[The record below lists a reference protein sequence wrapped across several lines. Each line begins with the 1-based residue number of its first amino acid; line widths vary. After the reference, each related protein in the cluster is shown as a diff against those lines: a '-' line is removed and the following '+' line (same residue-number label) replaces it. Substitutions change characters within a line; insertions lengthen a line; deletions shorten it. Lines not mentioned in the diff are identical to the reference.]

1 MINELVK
8 VADAMQ
14 NAQINPVDWHPK
26 LKTLPKV
33 TTKSPCIRVWLTNDG
48 HISNIELLPKEK
60 VEQLRKY
67 EPDNGKSLPAFN
79 VRPLY
84 RVVKSKEE
92 INKSARGQSGER
104 IKAEW
109 TKQVLLSDINEQAK
123 NDFWEKT
130 RDITHQCFGRV
141 NDELITLCQNHLHD
155 DETLQIFFNT
165 VKQINIA
172 QFHQEYCNMV
182 CKKVEDGEFS
192 PSLLCYFVTE
202 EKKQKED
209 NNSKIALPK
218 FSVFLDV
225 KNYNNYPVSHV
236 KTISRLNE
244 LLNLTLENK
253 QMSVQGNT
261 DKDAYGLNTQ
271 QVNDKFPSV
280 SLSFLGGVIL
290 RSQVKAIPAQKRY
303 HQCESAT
310 FPVGADTRKRIKAAM
325 EWISSPERNGNTYG
339 VAGNKELLFA
349 YLRSLPDPEKKIT
362 ITKMFG
368 AQEDSAYEKK
378 DTFEHLSK
386 TVIDQLKGLG
396 KDFANAELEIFSI
409 RKMDKARTK
418 VVYYHNATVESLEKA
433 AASWNKGCQNIPFLD
448 LQAWSEDTL
457 KKTGK
462 HYPITVE
469 ALTVFPVKLHAH
481 LNTVWKRDG
490 NEKDKGGQAGKTQ
503 IFEPADGLRLLLSQR
518 NNDLSKHMLER
529 FMQHARGYF
538 ITLCQS
544 TGKHEISNIQNKEI
558 YPGILGLLLSK
569 LGKYKED
576 FMNESAFLLGRC
588 LRIADEVHRLYCE
601 VVRKNELPSELC
613 GSSLLVSMM
622 ESPVTTLS
630 QLAMRSA
637 PYVKWACAYHDDKAV
652 KKTNDGNTIKYVVLV
667 KSWWR
672 RWADVAD
679 QLHAAKWPKRL
690 TPEERAQVFLGY
702 LASFSK
708 TEKPTEN
715 NHTDSENSIEQG
727 DKK

>member
-26 LKTLPKV
+26 LKTLPKA
-33 TTKSPCIRVWLTNDG
+33 TKKSPCIRVWLTNDG
-48 HISNIELLPKEK
+48 HISNMELLPKEK
-60 VEQLRKY
+60 VAQLRKY
-67 EPDNGKSLPAFN
+67 EPDNGKALPAFN
-79 VRPLY
+79 VLPLY

-92 INKSARGQSGER
+92 INKSARGKSGER
-104 IKAEW
+104 IRGEW
-109 TKQVLLSDINEQAK
+109 TKQFLLSDINEQAK
-123 NDFWEKT
+123 DDFWEKT

-141 NDELITLCQNHLHD
+141 NDDLIKRCQTNLLD
-155 DETLQIFFNT
+155 DETLQIFFNA
-165 VKQINIA
+165 VKKVDVA
-172 QFHQEYCNMV
+172 QFHQEYRNMV
-182 CKKVEDGEFS
+182 CKKVENGEFP

-209 NNSKIALPK
+209 SSSKVALPK
-218 FSVFLDV
+218 FSAFLDIE
-225 KNYNNYPVSHV
+225 NYNNHPVSHT
-236 KTISRLNE
+236 KTIARLNE
-244 LLNLTLENK
+244 LLNLTLENQ
-253 QMSVQGNT
+253 QMPVEGNT

-271 QVNDKFPSV
+271 QINEKFPSV

-290 RSQVKAIPAQKRY
+290 RSQAGTIPAQKRY

-310 FPVGADTRKRIKAAM
+310 FPVGADTRKRIKSAM
-325 EWISSPERNGNTYG
+325 EWISTPERKGATYG

-349 YLRSLPDPEKKIT
+349 YPRALPEKKIT
-362 ITKMFG
+362 LAKMFG
-368 AQEDSAYEKK
+368 AQEDSAYEKL
-378 DTFEHLSK
+378 DTFENLSK
-386 TVIDQLKGLG
+386 TVIEQLKGLG
-396 KDFANAELEIFSI
+396 TVLASGELEIFSI

-418 VVYYHNATVESLEKA
+418 VVYYHNTTVKALEQA
-433 AASWNKGCQNIPFLD
+433 SASWHKGCKNIPLLD
-448 LQAWSEDTL
+448 LQDWSKDTAER
-457 KKTGK
+457 TGK
-462 HYPITVE
+462 HYPIKVKT
-469 ALTVFPVKLHAH
+469 LTVFPVKLHAY
-481 LNTVWKRDG
+481 LNIVWKRDG
-490 NEKDKGGQAGKTQ
+490 KEKNKGGQAGKAQ
-503 IFEPADGLRLLLSQR
+503 IFEPSDGLRLLLSDKS
-518 NNDLSKHMLER
+518 NALSKHMLER

-544 TGKHEISNIQNKEI
+544 TGKHEISNIPNKEI

-569 LGKYKED
+569 LGKQKEE

-601 VVRKNELPSELC
+601 VVRKKELPSELC

-622 ESPVTTLS
+622 ESPITTLS

-637 PYVKWACAYHDDKAV
+637 PYVKWACAYHDDKTV
-652 KKTNDGNTIKYVVLV
+652 KTTHDGNTIKYIVLV

-679 QLHAAKWPKRL
+679 QLHATKWPKRL

-708 TEKPTEN
+708 TEKPAEDSQ
-715 NHTDSENSIEQG
+715 TDSENSIEQG